1 MDISKL
7 GTFRT
12 LNILHEEHDYLNE
25 QFHKL
30 SSSIIKKHGIAK
42 ALKSNQESTTEEL
55 AYDIAFF
62 CFTKSIRL
70 NESIEAVI
78 KICNYEDAYALL
90 RGAYELYVYMA
101 FIRADN
107 NRISDSIF
115 KIGLEAGMY
124 KHPVTK
130 KGKLNKSLIVDTT
143 NNNVYQYGLGIFEKV
158 QQSPFAS
165 DKEIHNIIYKFL
177 SEHCHVNMMTSGNY
191 REDKTLRYKINGG
204 NHEQLPYLL
213 FLKNF
218 IYTNLL
224 YEISFYVKSAK
235 VDYNRIIKKV
245 VRNQRFLN
253 AFLHYSKFST
263 EGGTLL
269 NPIFLERINAIELP

>member
-7 GTFRT
+7 GTYRT

-42 ALKSNQESTTEEL
+42 ALKSKKESTIEEL
-55 AYDIAFF
+55 SFDIAFF
-62 CFTKSIRL
+62 CFTKSVRL
-70 NESIEAVI
+70 NESIEEI
-78 KICNYEDAYALL
+78 IRICNYEDAYALL
-90 RGAYELYVYMA
+90 RGAYELYIYMA

-115 KIGLEAGMY
+115 KIGLETGMY

-158 QQSPFAS
+158 QHTQFVE
-165 DKEIHNIIYKFL
+165 DKEVHNIIYKFL
-177 SEHCHVNMMTSGNY
+177 SEHCHVNIMTSGNY
-191 REDKTLRYKINGG
+191 RDDKTLRYKIKSG
-204 NHEQLPYLL
+204 NHDQLPYLL

-224 YEISFYVKSAK
+224 YEISFYLKSTK
-235 VDYNRIIKKV
+235 IDYNRIIKKIDS
-245 VRNQRFLN
+245 NKRFLN
-253 AFLHYSKFST
+253 EFLHYSKFSS

-269 NPIFLERINAIELP
+269 NPIFLERINAIQLP